1 LRKQLTLLPNVKR
14 SKHVNQW
21 EGLLALKKLLARSV
35 SWQAHCK
42 VLQPEHLSLSMA
54 ECKVCEFLN
63 EFDK

>member
-1 LRKQLTLLPNVKR
+1 LRKQLILLPNVKLLKR
-14 SKHVNQW
+14 VNQW
-21 EGLLALKKLLARSV
+21 EDLLAPKKLLAHSV

-42 VLQPEHLSLSMA
+42 VPQPEHLSQSMV